1 MLLRIPGLVLA
12 LFAAACGHPAP
23 SSPTDD
29 ALAADAAT
37 ADVAG
42 DTMDAS
48 ADALVL
54 DAPVTQDGPSDAAM
68 LDAEVDATPDAIADA
83 SLDAPASDAPVGCGV
98 LPDDPADVFVDARST
113 AAMQVGTASCPF
125 LTISAALALSPP
137 TAPRRVHVK
146 GGVPAVDYIEPG
158 LLALP
163 PQLTLEGDGADR
175 VTVGGVGG
183 GGSCA
188 IVVSPSCT
196 VSLAGGATLRDL
208 TVTSAT
214 GSAIEVKAGTGPA
227 RIERVIATRAKQIG
241 FAIRA
246 DAVLDHASALDNDG
260 DGLDARTATVTV
272 RDSEFRLNT
281 GHGLDIDTGAT
292 LTLTGATIHNNGG
305 RGILLHNG
313 TQFAP
318 LAHAITGADIQQN
331 LFAGI
336 DVASNASLT
345 LRGTTMFQNEF
356 GVLYQVGPSNTLDVG
371 TSAAPGNNVFA
382 GATPVNGNARAGLC
396 MQSTRATPTQL
407 VEGNRWRACP
417 PAQKKITGPFCSSN
431 NGYSDIAY
439 VPAVATS
446 GPPVVAPAACTVG
459 P

>member
-1 MLLRIPGLVLA
+1 MPPMVHVPGLLLVVISVV
-12 LFAAACGHPAP
+12 ACGGSDPAIP
-23 SSPTDD
+23 ADD
-29 ALAADAAT
+29 ALAVDAAI
-37 ADVAG
+37 ADVAADTVDAASDASVA
-42 DTMDAS
+42 DTMDAM
-48 ADALVL
+48 
-54 DAPVTQDGPSDAAM
+54 APDGP
-68 LDAEVDATPDAIADA
+68 L
-83 SLDAPASDAPVGCGV
+83 GCGV
-98 LPDDPADVFVDARST
+98 LPVDPVDVFVDARST
-113 AAMQVGTASCPF
+113 ASMQLGTASCPF
-125 LTISAALALSPP
+125 LTISEALALPPP

-146 GGVPAVDYIEPG
+146 GGVPAVDYIEPR
-158 LLALP
+158 LLVLP
-163 PQLTLEGDGADR
+163 PQLTLEGDGAER
-175 VTVGGVGG
+175 VTIGGVGG

-196 VSLAGGATLRDL
+196 VSVAGGATLRDL

-214 GSAIEVKAGTGPA
+214 GSAIEVKSGTGAA
-227 RIERVIATRAKQIG
+227 RIEGVIATRAKQIG
-241 FAIRA
+241 FAVRA
-246 DAVLDHASALDNDG
+246 DVVLDHALALDNDG
-260 DGLDARTATVTV
+260 DGLDARTAIVTV

-281 GHGLDIDTGAT
+281 GHGLDLDTGAT
-292 LTLTGATIHNNGG
+292 LDLTGAKIHNNGG
-305 RGILLHNG
+305 GGILLHNG

-318 LAHAITGADIQQN
+318 LAHAVTDADIQQN

-371 TSAAPGNNVFA
+371 TGVEPGNNVFA
-382 GATPVNGNARAGLC
+382 GATLVNRNARAGLC

-407 VEGNRWRACP
+407 VEGNHWRGCP

-439 VPAVATS
+439 VPVVASSAAPAVA
-446 GPPVVAPAACTVG
+446 PVACSVG